1 MIIFYFFIKQVV
13 LDDDDNT
20 IHFGEVS
27 CGSMQ
32 FRPIHLVNRGRAQV
46 PIRIILSAVSSLI
59 IIFKL
64 IYQTINLAPEYTF

>member
-1 MIIFYFFIKQVV
+1 MIFYFFIKQVV

-27 CGSMQ
+27 YGSMQ
-32 FRPIHLVNRGRAQV
+32 FRPIHLINRGRAQV
-46 PIRIILSAVSSLI
+46 PIRVILSAVSYLI

-64 IYQTINLAPEYTF
+64 IRQTIDLAPEYAF